1 MYLVSILWSFMRGHD
16 ASMRAAF
23 AVGAT
28 TPNVG
33 NMGLPVSQLAFGD
46 LGLQIAV
53 MNFVAGAVLVNT
65 AGIAIAAMAGGSRRD
80 ALLAPLKYPALYAAI
95 AGVVVNALEIE
106 LPVAIDTPAATLGAA
121 AVPTMLVV
129 LGLQL
134 GTMSGRDNL
143 VDTFAV
149 NAARLIVSPAAAW
162 LAAEALGLE
171 GVTRGTLIVLAAMPT
186 AVSAIV
192 LASEFKARPAFVTQ
206 VVVTSTLASM
216 VTLTL
221 LIDLVR

>member
-1 MYLVSILWSFMRGHD
+1 
-16 ASMRAAF
+16 
-23 AVGAT
+23 
-28 TPNVG
+28 
-33 NMGLPVSQLAFGD
+33 
-46 LGLQIAV
+46 
-53 MNFVAGAVLVNT
+53 
-65 AGIAIAAMAGGSRRD
+65 
-80 ALLAPLKYPALYAAI
+80 
-95 AGVVVNALEIE
+95 VVVNALEIE